1 MSGRPRIAMCSPEF
15 YGIEYEINPWMR
27 RSRPADGPTA
37 AAQWAALV
45 GLLERAGASIER
57 IEPVEG
63 LPDLV
68 FTANA
73 AIVHRGLAIVSRFR
87 HEQRRGETAVD
98 AAWLRGRGFEVEE
111 LPEGMFFEGAGDGLF
126 CGETL
131 FAGYRQRSDAA
142 ACQWVGERLGCR
154 VIPLELVDPVY
165 YHLDTCFCPI
175 SPRRAIWFPAA
186 FDSYGQTAIREAVE
200 ELVEVDA
207 EEARR
212 FACNAVVVGD
222 RVITNTGCPS
232 LHESLAAR
240 GYEPQATCLDEF
252 TKSGGSAKC
261 LTLRLDGEDAAAWRG
276 P

>member
-1 MSGRPRIAMCSPEF
+1 MCPQRGRVHARRLDPRRRPAARRDHRHARGPVADAATGSRRLLLPDDRHHAPLHRHRQSPAGLGQGGVCRHQSFHRDQALRPWLLPDRRPGDRRAALPAGGDRGDRQPRGCRRRAGGAMSGRPRIAMCSPEF

-142 ACQWVGERLGCR
+142 ACQWVGERLG
-154 VIPLELVDPVY
+154 
-165 YHLDTCFCPI
+165 
-175 SPRRAIWFPAA
+175 
-186 FDSYGQTAIREAVE
+186 
-200 ELVEVDA
+200 
-207 EEARR
+207 
-212 FACNAVVVGD
+212 
-222 RVITNTGCPS
+222 
-232 LHESLAAR
+232 
-240 GYEPQATCLDEF
+240 
-252 TKSGGSAKC
+252 
-261 LTLRLDGEDAAAWRG
+261 
-276 P
+276 